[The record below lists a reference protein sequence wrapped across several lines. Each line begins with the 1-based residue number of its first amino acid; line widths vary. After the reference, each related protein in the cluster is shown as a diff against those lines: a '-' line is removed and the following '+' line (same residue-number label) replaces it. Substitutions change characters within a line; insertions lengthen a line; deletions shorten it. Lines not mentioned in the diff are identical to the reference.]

1 MEVLDPAMDK
11 DHSNLPENIAENKI
25 NKLNEAFQLTPQVAQ
40 ICTIF
45 EVANLKQIHFFVQW
59 EIHNEERLRHS

>member
-1 MEVLDPAMDK
+1 MGVLDPTMDK

-40 ICTIF
+40 SCTIF
-45 EVANLKQIHFFVQW
+45 EVANLKQIHFFVQ
-59 EIHNEERLRHS
+59 

>member
-1 MEVLDPAMDK
+1 MDPAMDK

-45 EVANLKQIHFFVQW
+45 EVANLKQIHFFVQ
-59 EIHNEERLRHS
+59 

>member
-1 MEVLDPAMDK
+1 MGVLDPAMDK

-45 EVANLKQIHFFVQW
+45 EVANFKQIHFFVQ
-59 EIHNEERLRHS
+59 